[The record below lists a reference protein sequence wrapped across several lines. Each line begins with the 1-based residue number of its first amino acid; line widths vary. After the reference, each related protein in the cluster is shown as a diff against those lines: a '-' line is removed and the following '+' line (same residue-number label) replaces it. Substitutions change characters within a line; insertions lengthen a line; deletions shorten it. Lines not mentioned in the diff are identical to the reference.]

1 MFLSAIHTS
10 FLVKCLQ
17 TNQICQKYLKEK
29 VFQLKEHPFSSPIFS
44 MGCDLAQAIIWA
56 KGTSSCSSTK
66 KWVFYVCQSGRTDLT
81 SGSPRCRDQLW
92 EPAPGSPHHGCLP
105 WDVSVESVSPQNVWM
120 RNKGVLGKRLG
131 LGLTHPQ
138 LCFMF
143 KDIKEWSPPWCTTN
157 CIIRASRNCQ
167 GPE

>member
-17 TNQICQKYLKEK
+17 TNQTCQKYLKEK
-29 VFQLKEHPFSSPIFS
+29 VFQFKEHPFSSPIS
-44 MGCDLAQAIIWA
+44 LMGCDLAQAIIWA
-56 KGTSSCSSTK
+56 KGTSSRSSTK

-105 WDVSVESVSPQNVWM
+105 WDVSVESVSPQNMCGWGIKVYWG
-120 RNKGVLGKRLG
+120 RGWDWVSLILNCA
-131 LGLTHPQ
+131 
-138 LCFMF
+138 LC
-143 KDIKEWSPPWCTTN
+143 SSN
-157 CIIRASRNCQ
+157 
-167 GPE
+167 